1 MDIAKG
7 RFLLERWREREGGR
21 ILDGVKLMDI
31 VVSRIRLWKNQPGG
45 GVYNASFPWMKVVSL
60 HFLETGVINKLF
72 TPSRSPKHTRLSAP
86 PEEEGLG
93 GGWWKR
99 RAGLE
104 TNLASIHY

>member
-1 MDIAKG
+1 MDLRWSEADG
-7 RFLLERWREREGGR
+7 HCRLENSTLEE
-21 ILDGVKLMDI
+21 
-31 VVSRIRLWKNQPGG
+31 STG
-45 GVYNASFPWMKVVSL
+45 GVINASFSWMKVVSL